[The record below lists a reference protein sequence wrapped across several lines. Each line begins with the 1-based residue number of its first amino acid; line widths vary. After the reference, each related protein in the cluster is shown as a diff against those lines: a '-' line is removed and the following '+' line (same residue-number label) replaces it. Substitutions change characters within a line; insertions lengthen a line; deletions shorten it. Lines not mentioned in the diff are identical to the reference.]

1 MNREGILVVISGFA
15 GAGKGTVVK
24 GLMDNYEDY
33 ALSVSMTTRSPR
45 PGEVD
50 GREYFFISKEQFE
63 KNIADG
69 KLIEHAQYVGNYY
82 GTPKDFVFE
91 KLDAGKDVLL
101 EIEIQ
106 GALQIK
112 KKFPEALL
120 LFVTTKDAKTLV
132 ERLKGRGTEEEEV
145 IYKRL
150 KRAAEE
156 SEGIE
161 EYEYLI
167 INDDLDTC
175 IRQMHDIIQNAKLKA
190 DRNKAFIEEIRDQL
204 KQIEQ

>member
-1 MNREGILVVISGFA
+1 MERKGLLTVVSGFS
-15 GAGKGTVVK
+15 GAGKGTLMK
-24 GLMDNYEDY
+24 GLLANYDNY
-33 ALSVSMTTRSPR
+33 ALSVSMTTRLPR

-50 GREYFFISKEQFE
+50 GREYFFISRERFE

>member
-1 MNREGILVVISGFA
+1 M
-15 GAGKGTVVK
+15 
-24 GLMDNYEDY
+24 
-33 ALSVSMTTRSPR
+33 
-45 PGEVD
+45 
-50 GREYFFISKEQFE
+50 
-63 KNIADG
+63 
-69 KLIEHAQYVGNYY
+69 
-82 GTPKDFVFE
+82 
-91 KLDAGKDVLL
+91 LL

>member
-1 MNREGILVVISGFA
+1 MKHNLFVLSGPS
-15 GAGKGTVVK
+15 GVGKGTIARMLVERNPE
-24 GLMDNYEDY
+24 M
-33 ALSVSMTTRSPR
+33 AISISCTTRKPR

-50 GREYFFISKEQFE
+50 GREYFFISREQFE